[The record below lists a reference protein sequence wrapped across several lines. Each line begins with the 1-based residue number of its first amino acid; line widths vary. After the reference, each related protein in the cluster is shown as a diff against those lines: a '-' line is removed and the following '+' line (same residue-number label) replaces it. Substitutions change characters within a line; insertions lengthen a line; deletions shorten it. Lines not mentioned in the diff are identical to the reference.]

1 MADGG
6 MTRTMRIGCGAGFQ
20 GDRFEPAVV
29 LASQGGLDWLMLEC
43 LAERTIALATLER
56 MRNPDA
62 GYDILLDRRLRSLL
76 PELKK
81 NGVRLITNMG
91 AANPLG
97 AGRHVAALARELG
110 LDMTVA
116 VVTGDEVSGH
126 LHPGVPVME
135 TGAPVTD
142 TPDIVSANAYLGA
155 DALLPAIET
164 GADIVIG
171 GRIADP
177 SLAVAPILHHFG
189 WCFDDWDRLARA
201 TVIGHLLECA
211 GQVTGGYF
219 ADPGKKDV
227 PGLAHLGFPF
237 AAVDADGSAFISK
250 VPGTGGVV
258 NLATVKEQLL
268 YEVVD
273 PSAYITPDVVADF
286 TTVRLTDLGADRVHV
301 AGARGRERTPT
312 YKASIGYRAG
322 WLGEGEISYAG
333 ANARARGELAVAV
346 LRERLGDDLPQV
358 RYDLIGINAAHRTD
372 FGAGIEPYEVRVR
385 AAGLCTT
392 KAEAE
397 RIGWEIEA
405 LGTNGPAGGGGFR
418 KSAVE
423 RIGVVSALLPRN
435 LVRTDVTV
443 FGSTLDL
450 PTTSEA
456 RS

>member
-1 MADGG
+1 MK
-6 MTRTMRIGCGAGFQ
+6 RTMRIGCGAGFQ

-29 LASQGGLDWLMLEC
+29 LAAQGGLDWLMLEC
-43 LAERTIALATLER
+43 LAERTIALSTLER
-56 MRNPDA
+56 MRNPEA
-62 GYDILLDRRLRSLL
+62 GYDILLDRRLRTLL

-97 AGRHVAALARELG
+97 AGRRVAALARELG
-110 LDMTVA
+110 LDMKVA

-126 LHPGVPVME
+126 LHPGIPVME
-135 TGAPVTD
+135 TGKPVTEVAQ
-142 TPDIVSANAYLGA
+142 IVSANAYLGA
-155 DALLPAIET
+155 ESLLPAIAT
-164 GADIVIG
+164 GADIIIG

-177 SLAVAPILHHFG
+177 SLVVAPILHHFG
-189 WCFDDWDRLARA
+189 WRLDDWDLLARA

-237 AAVDADGSAFISK
+237 AAVDEDGSALISK
-250 VPGTGGVV
+250 VPGTGGMVT
-258 NLATVKEQLL
+258 LPTVKEQLL

-273 PSAYITPDVVADF
+273 PAAYITPDVVADF
-286 TTVRLTDLGADRVHV
+286 TTVRMTDLGQDRVHV
-301 AGARGRERTPT
+301 TGGRGKPRTPT

-333 ANARARGELAVAV
+333 PNARARAELAAQVI
-346 LRERLGDDLPQV
+346 RERVGDELPAT
-358 RYDLIGINAAHRTD
+358 RYDLIGINATHRTD
-372 FGAGIEPYEVRVR
+372 FGADIEPYEVRVR
-385 AAGLCTT
+385 VAGLYATR
-392 KAEAE
+392 AEAE

-418 KSAVE
+418 KSVIE
-423 RIGVVSALLPRN
+423 RIGVVSALIPRDSVHTN
-435 LVRTDVTV
+435 VTV
-443 FGSTLDL
+443 FGTHVDE
-450 PTTSEA
+450 PATA
-456 RS
+456 R